1 MRHPNMD
8 IPTQILLVS
17 VLALLSTGL
26 VLRTVVFARRYL
38 AEVPH
43 RYPSSW
49 SQAQCGLFAQFQRG
63 VGLSI
68 GILWIAFISAVPQMP
83 SSWPIGYVQVG
94 SATVLLLLTHAWLI
108 LVVPRD
114 WTTQTQLMRRFGT
127 MMSFVV
133 AWWVFALCGTG
144 WMIVRASTAAP
155 SFLLTG
161 TAVV

>member
-8 IPTQILLVS
+8 IPSQVLLVS
-17 VLALLSTGL
+17 VLALLSAGV
-26 VLRTVVFARRYL
+26 VLRTVVFVRRYL
-38 AEVPH
+38 ARVPH

-49 SQAQCGLFAQFQRG
+49 SQAQRGLFAQFRRA

-68 GILWIAFISAVPQMP
+68 GILWIAFIFTVPHMP
-83 SSWPIGYVQVG
+83 SSWPIGYVEVG
-94 SATVLLLLTHAWLI
+94 SATVLLLLTYAWLI
-108 LVVPRD
+108 LVLPRD
-114 WTTQTQLMRRFGT
+114 WPTQTWLMRRFGR

-133 AWWVFALCGTG
+133 VWWIFALCGTG